1 MKLLFLVGLTFTLQ
15 ACWPTRVGF
24 KDGSV
29 PPEWEYFFVDVLE
42 NNAPNAPISYAPK
55 LTEELK
61 DAIQNRLGIKL
72 APNINSEAQFTVTG
86 NISGYTVTPV
96 AIQENNAAAKNRL
109 TVNAN
114 FEVFIEETEENEEEV
129 ITFTSTRFV
138 DYDANQDLG
147 SLQDDLFIEIND
159 QIIQDVL
166 NKLTANW

>member
-1 MKLLFLVGLTFTLQ
+1 MKVFILIGLVVLLQ
-15 ACWPTRVGF
+15 ACWPTSVGF

-42 NNAPNAPISYAPK
+42 NNAPNAPISYSPK

-72 APNINSEAQFTVTG
+72 APNANSEAEFTVTG
-86 NISGYTVTPV
+86 KITDYAVSPV
-96 AIQENNAAAKNRL
+96 AILDNNTAAKNRL
-109 TVNAN
+109 TISTA
-114 FEVFIEETEENEEEV
+114 FEVFIEETKEKEEEV
-129 ITFTSTRFV
+129 ITFTSVRFV
-138 DYDANQDLG
+138 DYDSNQDLG
-147 SLQDDLFIEIND
+147 TIQEDLFIEIND